1 MTQSDYA
8 HTFFDTWTTFDGVSK
23 KINEIDNQHLSNIL
37 WFNEVFH
44 NRNRYNCS
52 VQFQLGVE
60 LAARM
65 KNESRLDWKPLPI
78 PDEIKSLVEMGLV
91 RENGDIM
98 GNAATT
104 INAGKKIGAITH
116 IENWQSFLV

>member
-1 MTQSDYA
+1 MTTNVLYDK
-8 HTFFDTWTTFDGVSK
+8 WTTYGGVTK
-23 KINEIDNQHLSNIL
+23 QIKEIDNQHLSNIL

-44 NRNRYNCS
+44 GRNRHNCA
-52 VQFQLGVE
+52 VQLQFGVE
-60 LAARM
+60 LAGRM

-78 PDEIKSLVEMGLV
+78 PDEIKSLVDMGLV

-98 GNAATT
+98 GNAPTT
-104 INAGKKIGAITH
+104 INAGKKIGTITH

>member
-1 MTQSDYA
+1 MR
-8 HTFFDTWTTFDGVSK
+8 
-23 KINEIDNQHLSNIL
+23 NIL

-78 PDEIKSLVEMGLV
+78 PDEIKTLVGMGLV

-104 INAGKKIGAITH
+104 INAGKKIGTIAH
-116 IENWQSFLV
+116 IENWQSFLA